1 MENGLW
7 WWGTGVDAGLRK
19 QKMMMAW
26 TRVVSVNGQT
36 GVVFWRRVEALPLK
50 LDSFP

>member
-7 WWGTGVDAGLRK
+7 SWGTEVDAGPRK

-36 GVVFWRRVEALPLK
+36 GDVFRRRVEALPLK